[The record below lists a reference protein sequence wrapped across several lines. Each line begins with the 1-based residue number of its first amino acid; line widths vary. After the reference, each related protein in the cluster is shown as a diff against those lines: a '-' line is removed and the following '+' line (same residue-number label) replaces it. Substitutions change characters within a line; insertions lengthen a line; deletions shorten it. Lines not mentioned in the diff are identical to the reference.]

1 MVLKYIAQY
10 YYAIISQIVLDFFFF
25 PERNFEEAIP
35 GSLCCLFQKHTVAQE
50 TTHSPVQ
57 YYI

>member
-25 PERNFEEAIP
+25 PESNFEKQ
-35 GSLCCLFQKHTVAQE
+35 FQV
-50 TTHSPVQ
+50 HSVVYSKSIQ
-57 YYI
+57 